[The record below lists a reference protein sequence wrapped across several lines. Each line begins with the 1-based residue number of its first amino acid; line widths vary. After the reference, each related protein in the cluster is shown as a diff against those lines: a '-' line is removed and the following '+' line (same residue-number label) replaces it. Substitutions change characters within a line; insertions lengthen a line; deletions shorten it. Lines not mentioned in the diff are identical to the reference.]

1 MLLSIIIPCYNEVN
15 TIEKIIEKINDQ
27 DYIKKQIIIIDDN
40 SNDGTTS
47 IIKNSL
53 EKHIDKVIYHKEN
66 QGKGAAIQSGLPFV
80 KGDIVIIQDADL
92 EYNPCDYKVILDAML
107 NMDKKVVYGSRVLN
121 SPRYKNNNFTSLYR
135 IFFNHVL
142 TIITN
147 VLYNQKLTDAHTCY
161 KMIDSKIFKSLQLKE
176 KGFAFCP
183 ELTTKLANLGVSI
196 FEIPINY
203 QGRTYEEGKKIG
215 AIDGIGAIMALLKY
229 KFFEK

>member
-15 TIEKIIEKINDQ
+15 TIKEIIEKINDQ
-27 DYIKKQIIIIDDN
+27 DYIKKQIILIDDN

-47 IIKNSL
+47 IIKASL
-53 EKHIDKVIYHKEN
+53 EKHIDKVVYHKEN

-107 NMDKKVVYGSRVLN
+107 NMNKKVVYGSRVLN

-135 IFFNHVL
+135 IFFNHIL

-161 KMIDSKIFKSLQLKE
+161 KAFDSSLISKIKLTE
-176 KGFAFCP
+176 NDFAFCP
-183 ELTTKLANLGVSI
+183 EFTTKISKLGIKIHEV
-196 FEIPINY
+196 PISYN
-203 QGRTYEEGKKIG
+203 GRSYDEGKKIKLTDG
-215 AIDGIGAIMALLKY
+215 LRAIYVLLKNI
-229 KFFEK
+229 FSS

>member
-15 TIEKIIEKINDQ
+15 TIKEIIGKINDQ

-161 KMIDSKIFKSLQLKE
+161 KAFDSSLISKIKLTE
-176 KGFAFCP
+176 NDFAFCP
-183 ELTTKLANLGVSI
+183 EFTAKISKLGIKIHEV
-196 FEIPINY
+196 PISYN
-203 QGRTYEEGKKIG
+203 GRSYDEGKKIKITDG
-215 AIDGIGAIMALLKY
+215 LRAIYVLLKNI
-229 KFFEK
+229 FSS